1 MKLAMEGRKAK
12 VMFEDEKIGEKVKV
26 KKTKLL

>member
-1 MKLAMEGRKAK
+1 MEGRKAK

-26 KKTKLL
+26 KITKLL